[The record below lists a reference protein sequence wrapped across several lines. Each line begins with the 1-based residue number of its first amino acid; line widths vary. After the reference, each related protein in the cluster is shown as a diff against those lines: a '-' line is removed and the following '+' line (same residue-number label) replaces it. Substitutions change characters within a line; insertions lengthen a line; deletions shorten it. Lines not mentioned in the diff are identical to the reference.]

1 MPASSLLAGSY
12 SCHPQNACQLSE
24 LIMNKTSQEKNPIL
38 LKARPL
44 RSMKAWSILT
54 NSWPRFSAWMRAFPS
69 IEAVQG
75 VRNSYITYHERGG
88 KKERGYHLKGKW
100 WHPLVIKELY
110 PYPHKALP
118 DTLLLSFQSLE
129 RTAALI
135 SAHAAGQAATAPW
148 RGWDVPKPWR
158 TRPHNGVAGL
168 PLRSHPRLSGSS
180 EAAPGPGLPSA
191 RLCWIKDCW
200 FTSRQEEMSQ
210 RGLLSPTLPG
220 RDGIHLQT

>member
-1 MPASSLLAGSY
+1 MSVNFQSSLWTKQARKKKPSCWRPVHCVQWRLDLFLQTADLDSLPEWEHFPASRLFRE
-12 SCHPQNACQLSE
+12 SE
-24 LIMNKTSQEKNPIL
+24 IHISLIMRE
-38 LKARPL
+38 
-44 RSMKAWSILT
+44 
-54 NSWPRFSAWMRAFPS
+54 
-69 IEAVQG
+69 
-75 VRNSYITYHERGG
+75 GG
-88 KKERGYHLKGKW
+88 GKERGYHLKGKR

-180 EAAPGPGLPSA
+180 EAAPGPGLLSA

-210 RGLLSPTLPG
+210 RGLLSPALPG
-220 RDGIHLQT
+220 RDGIQLQT